1 VEGPIGLS
9 PGYGREFKRLSFP
22 PQAEKTAERKRP
34 LSGIEPSQE
43 EIIP

>member
-1 VEGPIGLS
+1 MAWS
-9 PGYGREFKRLSFP
+9 SRGYLFSLRL
-22 PQAEKTAERKRP
+22 KRP